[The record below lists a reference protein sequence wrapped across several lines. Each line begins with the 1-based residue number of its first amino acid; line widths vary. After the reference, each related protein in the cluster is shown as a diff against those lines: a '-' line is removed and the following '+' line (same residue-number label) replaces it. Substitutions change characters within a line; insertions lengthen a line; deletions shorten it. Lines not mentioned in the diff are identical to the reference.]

1 MNTKISSPSWRW
13 SAFVD
18 SSAMLA
24 YWWPVLVTCAGVPVL
39 HIVTQVNQGQLTW
52 HLSFS
57 ASRDVRSYMNVSGT
71 KLWPEIRFICYNQTR
86 VGPGFPRSLVW
97 EQSEVNGDLVSAC
110 QLTRGIMFHAF
121 FGATHFYRLGDK
133 NQGLKT
139 TLDNTWWLKVL
150 FSSLAWITAS
160 WYQRPN

>member
-1 MNTKISSPSWRW
+1 MNTEISSLSWRW
-13 SAFVD
+13 SAFCWFLCNAV
-18 SSAMLA
+18 
-24 YWWPVLVTCAGVPVL
+24 VLVTCAGVPVL
-39 HIVTQVNQGQLTW
+39 HIVTQVNQGQVTW

-57 ASRDVRSYMNVSGT
+57 ASRDVRSSMNVSGT

-97 EQSEVNGDLVSAC
+97 EQSEVNWDLVSAC

>member
-1 MNTKISSPSWRW
+1 MNTEISSLSWRW
-13 SAFVD
+13 SAFCWFLCN
-18 SSAMLA
+18 AG
-24 YWWPVLVTCAGVPVL
+24 VLVTCASVPVL
-39 HIVTQVNQGQLTW
+39 NIVTQVNQGQLTW

-57 ASRDVRSYMNVSGT
+57 ASRDVRSSMNVSGT
-71 KLWPEIRFICYNQTR
+71 KLWSEIRFICYNQTR

-97 EQSEVNGDLVSAC
+97 EQSEVNWDLVSAC

-121 FGATHFYRLGDK
+121 FGATHFCRLGDK